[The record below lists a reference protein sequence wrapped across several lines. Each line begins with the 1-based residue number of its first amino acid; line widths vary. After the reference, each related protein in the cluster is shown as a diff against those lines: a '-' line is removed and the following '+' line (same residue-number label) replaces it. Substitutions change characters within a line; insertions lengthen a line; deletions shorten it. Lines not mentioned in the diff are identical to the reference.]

1 METATIAGTWKS
13 VNPSPSLPPCE
24 AISRILSTIK
34 INDTDIMMNENTIFP
49 TVAIRA
55 FPCMVSDTRRTQE
68 NTGNVERLKGEG
80 AQGRGGTAGYF
91 DSSIFLAARWESHS
105 VILLNG
111 SKIESAMVAKR
122 EYDNDDVAP

>member
-1 METATIAGTWKS
+1 LPFGLFPPWSATHDELRKTKEQKR
-13 VNPSPSLPPCE
+13 V
-24 AISRILSTIK
+24 
-34 INDTDIMMNENTIFP
+34 
-49 TVAIRA
+49 
-55 FPCMVSDTRRTQE
+55 
-68 NTGNVERLKGEG
+68 KGE